1 MAKRTKC
8 KSGIDG
14 WQGHL
19 QENWQSLEELESA
32 EINYGVVSRLGFNSA
47 KQAWKINPT
56 IRVSVI
62 PQDLEVVKTWSTYV
76 VRYWSHDPKIN
87 DCLGNSTLWTG
98 KARNE
103 NEAKRKAEKFVL
115 KFFCFFR
122 INSIKQKID

>member
-32 EINYGVVSRLGFNSA
+32 EINYGVVSRLGFNSV
-47 KQAWKINPT
+47 KQAWAINPT

-62 PQDLEVVKTWSTYV
+62 PRDLEVVKTWSTYV
-76 VRYWSHDPKIN
+76 VRYWNHDPVIN
-87 DCLGNSTLWTG
+87 DCFANSVSWIG

-103 NEAKRKAEKFVL
+103 NEAIKKAKKF
-115 KFFCFFR
+115 KYYFR
-122 INSIKQKID
+122 IHSIKQKID